1 MSPIQYLIAYRVEW
15 SKEMLEDTTKSVM
28 EICFECGFENVS
40 YFIRRFKQVTGM
52 TPGEWRR
59 EAMKKI

>member
-15 SKEMLEDTTKSVM
+15 AKEMLEDTTKYVM
-28 EICFECGFENVS
+28 EICLECGFENVS
-40 YFIRRFKQVTGM
+40 YFIRRFKRVTGM
-52 TPGEWRR
+52 TPGEWRK